1 MITQQTLII
10 GANSEIAKAL
20 ALQLVECETTGL
32 ILISRDVSTDDLLYR
47 DKNKNHVNIITVKDY
62 QSQSIE

>member
-10 GANSEIAKAL
+10 GANSDIAKAL

-32 ILISRDVSTDDLLYR
+32 ILISRDM
-47 DKNKNHVNIITVKDY
+47 IA
-62 QSQSIE
+62 E